1 MVCHSLLQEIFLTQG
16 SNLHLLHWKGILYH
30 QATREAC
37 ACMLSHF
44 SHVRFFVTL
53 WTVAHQA
60 PLSMG
65 FPRQQYW
72 SGLPFPPPGDLPDP
86 GIKSGAPAL
95 QVDLLTEPPCV
106 APHLPRMSPNVTQPW
121 QEPGTPIRL
130 YSHEIHLFSPSR

>member
-1 MVCHSLLQEIFLTQG
+1 MSDSLQPCGPSSSRLLYPWDSQGKNIGVGCHALLQEIFLTQG

-65 FPRQQYW
+65 FFRQEYW
-72 SGLPFPPPGDLPDP
+72 SGLPSSPPGDLLNPRIEP
-86 GIKSGAPAL
+86 KSLMSPAL
-95 QVDLLTEPPCV
+95 AGGFFGTE
-106 APHLPRMSPNVTQPW
+106 
-121 QEPGTPIRL
+121 
-130 YSHEIHLFSPSR
+130 